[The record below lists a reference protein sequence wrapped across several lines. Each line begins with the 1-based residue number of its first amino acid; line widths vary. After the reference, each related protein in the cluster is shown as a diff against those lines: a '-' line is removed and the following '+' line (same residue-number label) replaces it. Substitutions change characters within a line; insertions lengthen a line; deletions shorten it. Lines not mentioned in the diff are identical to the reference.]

1 MIKQYLLLLF
11 VACLS
16 FGTSKAQ
23 TSDSL
28 IVNRLRAEGV
38 KFSHNNTVTLLMNG
52 QEKSTTTPENQVLYL
67 PI

>member
-1 MIKQYLLLLF
+1 MIKRYLLLLL

-16 FGTSKAQ
+16 FGTSTAQ

-52 QEKSTTTPENQVLYL
+52 QEKFDNTPSTQQRAS
-67 PI
+67 

>member
-52 QEKSTTTPENQVLYL
+52 
-67 PI
+67 